1 MNLEE
6 EREAVKRLLLT
17 TGRQNGKSLM
27 LAEEKLRMVLE
38 VPQEY
43 REAYERLMQM
53 SAECAEAIRDAW
65 VQLAEAFRNI
75 LAAADFSSMEML
87 AKLAEEGVAVPDGR
101 EWQRDREREAIPRE
115 QARAATRYKAHRRM
129 MAEHKARQHLR
140 RRKYRSGAN
149 AGWY

>member
-6 EREAVKRLLLT
+6 EMREAAQRLLAC
-17 TGRQNGKSLM
+17 GRGSSMSQM
-27 LAEEKLRMVLE
+27 VAEENLRRALASEQYM
-38 VPQEY
+38 
-43 REAYERLMQM
+43 EAYELLKRIA
-53 SAECAEAIRDAW
+53 AECAEALCDAW
-65 VQLAEAFRNI
+65 ATLAEAFRNI

-87 AKLAEEGVAVPDGR
+87 AKLAEEDMAVPDGR

-115 QARAATRYKAHRRM
+115 QARAAARYKAYRRM
-129 MAEHKARQHLR
+129 MTEHKARQHLR